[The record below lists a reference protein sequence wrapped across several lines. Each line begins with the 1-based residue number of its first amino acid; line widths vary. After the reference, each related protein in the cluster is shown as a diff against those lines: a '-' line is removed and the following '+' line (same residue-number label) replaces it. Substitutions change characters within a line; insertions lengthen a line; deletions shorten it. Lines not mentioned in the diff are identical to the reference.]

1 MLWLGKRMSAGRGAY
16 VPSVAT
22 FRCTAVKRMVF
33 GTDFSPVADRAAAY
47 AKGLALSFSAKVEV
61 VHVFDPDL
69 FLDDDEPRLRT
80 FDARLDV
87 RSRRLEALGSAFL
100 ESGILTKTELTVAQ
114 PSWAGLL
121 KVAEDEGADL
131 IVMATRSKAQLKR
144 LFVGSTVE
152 ELIRHAT
159 QPVLTVGPHAPVV
172 EDGPLHFR
180 KIVYATDFTPEAEK
194 AAQCAL
200 SFALHDGASLHACHV
215 VDCRANPATAAEG
228 DARQAFE
235 RLIAASPLGEYGCEL
250 TVAYGAPAEAIL
262 ALAEK
267 VRADLIVLG
276 PRRHSFW
283 LTHVR
288 RGVSLELLAQAQCP
302 VLTVH

>member
-1 MLWLGKRMSAGRGAY
+1 M
-16 VPSVAT
+16 PSVAT
-22 FRCTAVKRMVF
+22 FRCNAVRRVVF
-33 GTDFSPVADRAAAY
+33 GTDFSPVAERAATY
-47 AKGLALSFSAKVEV
+47 ARGLALSFSAKVDV

-69 FLDDDEPRLRT
+69 FLNDDEPRLRT
-80 FDARLDV
+80 FDERLEVRSKRLD
-87 RSRRLEALGSAFL
+87 ALGAAFSAM
-100 ESGILTKTELTVAQ
+100 GVWTKTELAVAQ

-121 KVAEDEGADL
+121 KAAEDASADL
-131 IVMATRSKAQLKR
+131 IVVATRSKAQLKR

-159 QPVLTVGPHAPVV
+159 QPVLTVGPHAAVV
-172 EDGPLHFR
+172 EDGPLRFKR
-180 KIVYATDFTPEAEK
+180 IVYATDFTPEAEK

-200 SFALHDGASLHACHV
+200 SFALHDGASVHVCHV
-215 VDCRANPATAAEG
+215 VDCRANPPEMEDAADGEV
-228 DARQAFE
+228 RENLE

-250 TVAYGAPAEAIL
+250 TVAYGAPAQAIL

-267 VRADLIVLG
+267 VNADLIVLG

-288 RGVSLELLAQAQCP
+288 RGVSLEVLAKAQCP